1 MHRHSFYMMIIL
13 VCLNCNLLAQNT
25 ANKNDII
32 EKMIETIAENSDE
45 SLDYTTLLENFNE
58 LYENPINLNTANK
71 QELER
76 LFYLSEYQIQN
87 LLEYRKNNGLIYSIY
102 ELRLLD
108 GFNYSTLQDIIPF
121 VSVEITKKEI
131 SPNTHGQA
139 KHFILLRSQRTLE
152 NEKGYESSLPNEDS
166 EVPSPEN
173 NRQYLGRAWKYYTRY
188 KYISPKKN
196 TSFGFTAENDA
207 GEPFF
212 KKYNSQGFDFYS
224 AFAEYKGRG
233 VIQQINI
240 GDYHIRF
247 GQGLSVWSGLAS
259 KKSTFTTRNA
269 KRLQG
274 IKSYHSTDE
283 NQFFRGGAME
293 IKPMKNLSFT
303 GFVSNKK
310 RDANI
315 ENNLTQSLINT
326 GLHRNENEFDK
337 KNQLDEL
344 VWGGRLLWNF
354 NQTEIGTCFIKST
367 FSPPLTTNDSELNK
381 TFDLSG
387 KQTYN
392 MSIYYETRF
401 KSMHMF
407 GEFAQSKSGGKA
419 YLQGLQFQAHPQL
432 IVEAIYRNYA
442 KNYHSLYGNGFG
454 EQSETQNETGFYF
467 GFEFHPYPKWTIL
480 SYYDLYEFPWLKYRV
495 DSPSVGHDFLSQL
508 EYRPNK
514 NISIYFRFKQ
524 EEKPENTND
533 TKIKTPINLEKKQ
546 YRLHLSAIINENW
559 EIRNRIELS
568 EYEKQD
574 KERGYLVYQDLIYH
588 HSRLPFTANIRY
600 ALFDTDS
607 YNSRI
612 YAYENDILYA
622 FSIPAYYNKGSRFYL
637 NFRYKFNRKASLY
650 LRYAR
655 TQYAHS
661 ESLGSGNS
669 EISGDTKSEIKL
681 QLKLA
686 F

>member
-13 VCLNCNLLAQNT
+13 VCLHCNLLAQNT

-212 KKYNSQGFDFYS
+212 KKDNSQGFDFYS

-293 IKPMKNLSFT
+293 IKPIRNLSFT

-326 GLHRNENEFDK
+326 GLHRNKNEFDK
-337 KNQLDEL
+337 KDQLDEL

-354 NQTEIGTCFIKST
+354 NQTEIGSCFIKST
-367 FSPPLTTNDSELNK
+367 FSPPLAGKDYELNK

-401 KSMHMF
+401 KSMHLF

-524 EEKPENTND
+524 KEKPENTND

-655 TQYAHS
+655 TQYAHA

>member
-1 MHRHSFYMMIIL
+1 MLRHSFYMMIIL
-13 VCLNCNLLAQNT
+13 VCLSHRLLAQNT

-87 LLEYRKNNGLIYSIY
+87 LLEYRKNNGLIYSFY

-108 GFNYSTLQDIIPF
+108 GFNYGTLQNIIPF
-121 VSVEITKKEI
+121 VSLEITKQEI
-131 SPNTHGQA
+131 SPNKHGRA

-152 NEKGYESSLPNEDS
+152 NEKGYESSFPNEDS
-166 EVPSPEN
+166 EAPSPEN
-173 NRQYLGRAWKYYTRY
+173 NRQYLGNAWKYYTRY

-212 KKYNSQGFDFYS
+212 KANNSQGFDFYS
-224 AFAEYKGRG
+224 VFAEYKGNG
-233 VIQQINI
+233 IIQQLNL

-259 KKSTFTTRNA
+259 KKSSFTTHNA
-269 KRLQG
+269 KRQQG
-274 IKSYHSTDE
+274 IKAYHSTDE
-283 NQFFRGGAME
+283 NLFFRGGAVE

-315 ENNLTQSLINT
+315 ENNFTQSLINT
-326 GLHRNENEFDK
+326 GLHRNENEFNK
-337 KNQLDEL
+337 KDQLEEL
-344 VWGGRLLWNF
+344 VWGSRLIWNF
-354 NQTEIGTCFIKST
+354 DQTEIGTCFIKST
-367 FSPPLTTNDSELNK
+367 LSPPLASNKSELNK
-381 TFDLSG
+381 IFDLSG
-387 KQTYN
+387 EQTYN
-392 MSIYYETRF
+392 MSVYYETRL
-401 KSMHMF
+401 KSMHLY
-407 GEFAQSKSGGKA
+407 GELAQSKSGGKA

-432 IVEAIYRNYA
+432 VVEAIYRNYA
-442 KNYHSLYGNGFG
+442 KDYHSLYGNGFG
-454 EQSETQNETGFYF
+454 EQSETQNETGFYL
-467 GFEFHPYPKWTIL
+467 GMEFHPYPKWTLL

-495 DSPSVGHDFLSQL
+495 DSPSAGHDFFTQV
-508 EYRPNK
+508 EYKPNK
-514 NISIYFRFKQ
+514 NVSIYFRFKQ

-533 TKIKTPINLEKKQ
+533 TKIKTPVNLNKKQ

-559 EIRNRIELS
+559 EIRNRFELS
-568 EYEKQD
+568 EYAKQE
-574 KERGYLVYQDLIYH
+574 KERGYLIYQDLIYH
-588 HSRLPFTANIRY
+588 HSRFPFTANIRY

-650 LRYAR
+650 LRYTR
-655 TQYAHS
+655 TQYTHT

-669 EISGDTKSEIKL
+669 EISGNTKSELKL
-681 QLKLA
+681 QLKLT